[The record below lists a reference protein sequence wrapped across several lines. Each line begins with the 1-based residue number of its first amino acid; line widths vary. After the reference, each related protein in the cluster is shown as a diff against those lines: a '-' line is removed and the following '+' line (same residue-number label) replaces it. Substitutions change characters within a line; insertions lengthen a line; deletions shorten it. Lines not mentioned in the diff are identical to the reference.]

1 MRAAQIR
8 ILSRAMMPLLIV
20 QFLLGM
26 FANLFITFS
35 ASTDP
40 NPLAVVFTGGS
51 PALMLHVVIAVV
63 LFILALLVLISAAF
77 IHRPPVVAI
86 ATAGLASTALAFFS
100 GIAFVYTSYTNNTL
114 SYLMAVGFLFGL
126 IIYGYLAG
134 RGERASSQERSRE
147 TETGPNIAGSRPLG
161 LTLLQLI
168 AGGIVIFG
176 GLALVGFNPGTIN
189 TALGTVTL
197 VLGLLAFLS
206 AYAIWKNKA
215 WSLTIARLVNI
226 AIVLFSTS
234 QESYTIATA
243 TTASTVAGSLGG
255 TVIALGLCIGVIL
268 NLPGRS

>member
-1 MRAAQIR
+1 
-8 ILSRAMMPLLIV
+8 MMPLLIV

-26 FANLFITFS
+26 FANLFVTFS
-35 ASTDP
+35 TSTDP

-63 LFILALLVLISAAF
+63 LFILALLVLISAAL
-77 IHRPPVVAI
+77 IHHRRPVVAI
-86 ATAGLASTALAFFS
+86 ATAGFASTALAFFS

-114 SYLMAVGFLFGL
+114 SYLMAVAFLFGL
-126 IIYGYLAG
+126 IIYGYFAG
-134 RGERASSQERSRE
+134 RGEQASSQESSRE
-147 TETGPNIAGSRPLG
+147 TETGPNIAGSRPLR

-176 GLALVGFNPGTIN
+176 GTALIGFNPGTIN

-215 WSLTIARLVNI
+215 WSLNIARLVNI

-255 TVIALGLCIGVIL
+255 TVIAHGPCIGVVL

>member
-1 MRAAQIR
+1 
-8 ILSRAMMPLLIV
+8 MMPLLIV

-26 FANLFITFS
+26 FANLFVTFS
-35 ASTDP
+35 TSTDP

-51 PALMLHVVIAVV
+51 PALMLHVVLAVV

-77 IHRPPVVAI
+77 IHRRTLIAVAS
-86 ATAGLASTALAFFS
+86 AGLASTAIAFFS
-100 GIAFVYTSYTNNTL
+100 GIAFIYTGYTNNTL

-126 IIYGYLAG
+126 IIYGYFAG
-134 RGERASSQERSRE
+134 RGEQASSQERSRGSRE

-176 GLALVGFNPGTIN
+176 GLALIGFNPGTIN
-189 TALGTVTL
+189 AALGAITL
-197 VLGLLAFLS
+197 ALGLLAFLS

-243 TTASTVAGSLGG
+243 TTASTVIGSLGG
-255 TVIALGLCIGVIL
+255 TVIALALCIGVIL